1 MSAIHAALA
10 VPTCQPVRTDTES
23 RVTEILLH
31 NSSVCLQPVLLP
43 MIAGLSHKQRWLVLI
58 NPPQDINR
66 AALEQAGACTRH
78 ILVLGCSTPAQTE
91 IVCSRAL
98 AAGTCHTVIT
108 WCDGGVT
115 PELERL
121 NHCAALGDSLGILV
135 RT

>member
-1 MSAIHAALA
+1 MSAIHAALSA
-10 VPTCQPVRTDTES
+10 TTSQPVHTCTES

-58 NPPQDINR
+58 NPPQGINR
-66 AALEQAGACTRH
+66 ATLEQAGACTRH
-78 ILVLGCSTPAQTE
+78 ILVLGCDTPAQTE
-91 IVCSRAL
+91 VVCSRAL

-108 WCDGGVT
+108 WCGGAS
-115 PELERL
+115 PELEQL
-121 NHCAALGDSLGILV
+121 NQCASLGDALGILV